1 MRIVFD
7 ARARDDI
14 ERLFAWIAADNPK
27 AALDMVSRIEGRVR
41 LLATPGFAQ
50 MGRLGVVEGTR
61 ELVEHP
67 YIVVYEVREVQ
78 REIVVVAV
86 MHGAQNRHP

>member
-14 ERLFAWIAADNPK
+14 ERLFAWIAADNLK
-27 AALDMVSRIEGRVR
+27 AALDMVSRIEARVR
-41 LLATPGFAQ
+41 LLAAPGFAQ
-50 MGRLGVVEGTR
+50 MGRPRVVEGTR

-67 YIVVYEVREVQ
+67 YIVVYEVRE
-78 REIVVVAV
+78 RDE
-86 MHGAQNRHP
+86 RLSSSR